1 MSNSLQRLTAAID
14 SLEKVVMHKLATCEQ
29 KMEEADSSSL
39 QQELAKLQ
47 EEHKTLQETSKE
59 VINELNNS
67 IQIIEKYFKKK
78 DATN

>member
-1 MSNSLQRLTAAID
+1 MTNSLQRLTAAID
-14 SLEKVVMHKLATCEQ
+14 SLETVVMQKLAKYEQ
-29 KMEEADSSSL
+29 KIEEASSSSL
-39 QQELAKLQ
+39 QQKFAKLQ

-67 IQIIEKYFKKK
+67 IQIIEEYFKKK